1 MLFYIRRSMI
11 DENIKYVILYLK
23 INDRSPWKY
32 RIFYIRRSMIDL
44 HENIEYFIL
53 EDQWE
58 VKIKRQ
64 NLSISLIYLNGV

>member
-1 MLFYIRRSMI
+1 
-11 DENIKYVILYLK
+11 
-23 INDRSPWKY
+23 
-32 RIFYIRRSMIDL
+32 MIDL

-64 NLSISLIYLNGV
+64 NLSISLIYLNGGLEFGGTALRITICQMLNQDKI